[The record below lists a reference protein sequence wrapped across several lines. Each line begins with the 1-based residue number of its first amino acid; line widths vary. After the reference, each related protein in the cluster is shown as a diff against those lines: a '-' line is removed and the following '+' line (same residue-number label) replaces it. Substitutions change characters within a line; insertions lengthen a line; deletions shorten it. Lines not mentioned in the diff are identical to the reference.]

1 MNLDIKTRHF
11 QLDDEARE
19 KIVVHFEKLDR
30 FSPRP
35 LQDSKL
41 TLTFEKDIF
50 ECDAVV
56 FISHHEFRAKHDG
69 AEPELAAIGAAEILQ
84 KQLEKF
90 KGKLSAR
97 QRAESG
103 GLGHTLPESG
113 ATGLTGEGGAAGF
126 DLHNLTPILAQDM
139 LAGTDEPFLVF
150 RNKETSRIAVVY
162 RHEDG
167 HLGLMEA
174 RND

>member
-11 QLDDEARE
+11 QLDDEARD
-19 KIVVHFEKLDR
+19 KIVAHFEKLDR

-41 TLTFEKDIF
+41 TLTFEKNIF

-56 FISHHEFRAKHDG
+56 HISHHEFRAKHEG

-97 QRAESG
+97 QRAEPG
-103 GLGHTLPESG
+103 GLGRVLPG
-113 ATGLTGEGGAAGF
+113 DDATGLIGEGGAAGF
-126 DLHNLTPILAQDM
+126 DLHDLTPMVAQDM

-167 HLGLMEA
+167 HLRLMEA
-174 RND
+174 RHE

>member
-19 KIVVHFEKLDR
+19 KIVAQVEKLDR

-35 LQDSKL
+35 LQDCKL
-41 TLTFEKDIF
+41 VLAFEKNLF

-56 FISHHEFRAKHDG
+56 FVSHHEFRARHVG

-90 KGKLSAR
+90 KGKLTAR
-97 QRAESG
+97 QRAEQG
-103 GLGHTLPESG
+103 GLGRALTETG
-113 ATGLTGEGGAAGF
+113 AAGVTGGGGAAGF
-126 DLHNLTPILAQDM
+126 DLNNLTPAAAQAA
-139 LAGTDEPFLVF
+139 LTGTDEPFLVF
-150 RNKETSRIAVVY
+150 RNSETSRIAVIY

-167 HLGLMEA
+167 QLRFMEA

>member
-11 QLDDEARE
+11 QLDDAARE
-19 KIVVHFEKLDR
+19 KIEAQFEKLDR

-35 LQDSKL
+35 LQDCKL
-41 TLTFEKDIF
+41 TLAFEKNVFDA
-50 ECDAVV
+50 DAVV
-56 FISHHEFRAKHDG
+56 FVSHHEFRASHQ
-69 AEPELAAIGAAEILQ
+69 APEPDLAAIGTAEILQ

-97 QRAESG
+97 QRAEPG
-103 GLGHTLPESG
+103 GLGKALPGEG
-113 ATGLTGEGGAAGF
+113 AFGLTDEGGAAGF
-126 DLHNLTPILAQDM
+126 DLNVLTPVAAQDM

-150 RNKETSRIAVVY
+150 RNAETSRVAVVY

-167 HLGLMEA
+167 GVRLMEA

>member
-19 KIVVHFEKLDR
+19 KIVAQVEKLDR

-35 LQDSKL
+35 LQDCKL
-41 TLTFEKDIF
+41 TLTFEKEIF

-56 FISHHEFRAKHDG
+56 FVSHHEFRAKHEG
-69 AEPELAAIGAAEILQ
+69 VEPELAAIGAAEILQ

-97 QRAESG
+97 QRAEPG
-103 GLGHTLPESG
+103 GLGRALSETVSVG
-113 ATGLTGEGGAAGF
+113 VAGGIGAASF
-126 DLHNLTPILAQDM
+126 DLHNLTLVAAQDL

-150 RNKETSRIAVVY
+150 RNVETSRIAVVY

-167 HLGLMEA
+167 GLRFMEA

>member
-19 KIVVHFEKLDR
+19 KIEAQIEKLDR

-35 LQDSKL
+35 LQDCKL
-41 TLTFEKDIF
+41 VLTFEKNLF

-56 FISHHEFRAKHDG
+56 FVSHHEFRAKHVG

-97 QRAESG
+97 QRAEPG
-103 GLGHTLPESG
+103 GLGR
-113 ATGLTGEGGAAGF
+113 ALTGAGAAGMTGGEGAEGF
-126 DLHNLTPILAQDM
+126 DLHNLTPVAAQDL

-150 RNKETSRIAVVY
+150 RNTESSRIAVVY
-162 RHEDG
+162 RLEDG
-167 HLGLMEA
+167 GLRLMEA